1 MRSVIMGNAI
11 IYHTKRFLMLSI
23 FLTITASMIIS
34 AAPINMAW
42 SQAPPREYENPVHL
56 SDVCSGP
63 ILNNTEIKYARV
75 APNATIEADFASCK
89 ITQKYNQLL
98 ARGVDVGEPTSNVT
112 AAKRND
118 SFYQN
123 FSNGVIY
130 TSPATGTIFDTTLT
144 HRYLIMIDRVIAVNP
159 RSTFSD
165 SDGAELSGQI
175 LGQPN
180 SLNQVSQYIGGLGQN
195 ARIPLIDVPLG
206 PFELILGSDEP
217 LRYNFIIYN
226 YGGSAWDVL
235 LTNLQETGISWLR
248 SNSTDAKSDN
258 FVVNTLQNALP
269 LAGGCDGPVAIFQTD
284 LQPEDLY
291 LRTNGAEGD
300 SEEERYFFGANESP
314 WVKDHPWYCRDSSY
328 LAYVKYRPIQ

>member
-1 MRSVIMGNAI
+1 MENVIM
-11 IYHTKRFLMLSI
+11 YHKKRFLMLSI
-23 FLTITASMIIS
+23 ILTTAASMIIS
-34 AAPINMAW
+34 AGPMNMAW
-42 SQAPPREYENPVHL
+42 SQTPSGEYENPVHL

-63 ILNNTEIKYARV
+63 ILNNTEIKYAKV
-75 APNATIEADFASCK
+75 APNASVESDFASCK

-98 ARGVDVGEPTSNVT
+98 ASGVDVGKPTSNVT
-112 AAKRND
+112 AAKRD
-118 SFYQN
+118 HAFFQN

-144 HRYLIMIDRVIAVNP
+144 HRYLIMIDRVVAVNP

-165 SDGAELSGQI
+165 SDGAELTGQI

-180 SLNQVSQYIGGLGQN
+180 SLNQLGQYIGGLGQN
-195 ARIPLIDVPLG
+195 ARSPLNDVPLG

-226 YGGSAWDVL
+226 YGGTEWDYL
-235 LTNLQETGISWLR
+235 ITKLQETGNAWLR

-258 FVVNTLQNALP
+258 FVVSALQNVLP

-284 LQPEDLY
+284 VQPEDLY
-291 LRTNGAEGD
+291 LRTGGAKAD
-300 SEEERYFFGANESP
+300 SEEERYFFGANGLP

-328 LAYVKYRPIQ
+328 LVYVKYRPVQ